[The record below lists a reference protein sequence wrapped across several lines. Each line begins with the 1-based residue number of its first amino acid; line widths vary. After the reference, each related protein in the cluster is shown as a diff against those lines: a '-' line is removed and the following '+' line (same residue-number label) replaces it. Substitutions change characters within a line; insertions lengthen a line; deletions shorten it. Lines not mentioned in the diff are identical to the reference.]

1 MPVESSKQ
9 PKEKAGQPGSIF
21 CWERRKEHKRKQT
34 SIPNLPTHIK
44 RLKNAVAR
52 EVKIVLVLP
61 KRAAVEII
69 RMLVIQH
76 VRANNKDVQ
85 MVKLSKLKISK
96 NNLLQL

>member
-1 MPVESSKQ
+1 MRVLNS
-9 PKEKAGQPGSIF
+9 PKKRQVSQEAYFVGKGEKST
-21 CWERRKEHKRKQT
+21 KEF
-34 SIPNLPTHIK
+34 PHIK

-69 RMLVIQH
+69 RMRVIQL
-76 VRANNKDVQ
+76 VRANNEDVQ

>member
-1 MPVESSKQ
+1 MAVESSKQ
-9 PKEKAGQPGSIF
+9 PKEKAEAYFVGKGEKST
-21 CWERRKEHKRKQT
+21 KEF
-34 SIPNLPTHIK
+34 PHIK

-69 RMLVIQH
+69 RMRVIQL
-76 VRANNKDVQ
+76 VRANNEDVQ

-96 NNLLQL
+96 NSLLQL

>member
-1 MPVESSKQ
+1 MLLIIRR
-9 PKEKAGQPGSIF
+9 G
-21 CWERRKEHKRKQT
+21 ERRKEHKRKQT

-69 RMLVIQH
+69 RMRVIQL
-76 VRANNKDVQ
+76 VRANNEDVQ

-96 NNLLQL
+96 NSLLQL